1 MAAISCPH
9 CAELQDRVAVL
20 EETVRR
26 QQATI
31 VNQQA
36 TIAELTAKLGQ
47 NASNSS
53 IPPSANPLQAP
64 KPVVKK
70 KSKRKPGGQPGHP
83 PRLKQL
89 LPAERVKEIIPF
101 VPTQCQHCQ
110 AALPAQAGPDDPE
123 PTRLQVIELPKI
135 VAEVTEY
142 QGHARTCPCCGELTW
157 AVLPPEVRAHSVG
170 PALTATLSYFTGCFG
185 LSKRAVEEIA
195 ETVFAAPIAL
205 GTVVNLEQEVSAALA
220 PAHEEALAAVREAA
234 VKHADETSWKLA
246 GKLRWLWAAATTTV
260 AAFVIHASRGAAG
273 LTALLGQQIYGIL
286 CSDRWSVYARVAA
299 SCRQVCWAHL
309 KRDFQKIVD
318 RGGASVEVG
327 RVGLRL
333 VKKVFAAWHAF
344 QEGEVTRAQLQ
355 AQLEPVMNKMNRVL
369 LEGAV
374 LGEDATVAQFCENL
388 LALEPALWT
397 FVTTEGVE
405 PTNNFME
412 RLLRR
417 AVLWRK
423 RSFGCWSQEGCRFVE
438 RILTVVQTRRL
449 QGKNV
454 LEYLRE
460 AVVAH
465 RTGQPCPKLLTS
477 G

>member
-9 CAELQDRVAVL
+9 CAELQGRVAQL
-20 EETVRR
+20 EALVRR

-31 VNQQA
+31 N
-36 TIAELTAKLGQ
+36 ELTAKLGQ

-64 KPVVKK
+64 RPVVKK

-89 LPAERVKEIIPF
+89 LPPQRVKDVIAF
-101 VPTQCQHCQ
+101 VPEQCQHCR
-110 AALPAQAGPDDPE
+110 AALPAEAGPNDPE
-123 PTRLQVIELPKI
+123 PTRFQVIELPKV

-142 QGHARTCPCCGELTW
+142 QGQARTCPCCGLVTR
-157 AVLPPEVRAHSVG
+157 AVIPQAVRDHSVG
-170 PALTATLSYFTGCFG
+170 PGLTATLSYFSGCHG

-195 ETVFAAPIAL
+195 DNVFAAPIAL
-205 GTVVNLEQEVSAALA
+205 GTVVHLEQEVSAALA
-220 PAHEEALAAVREAA
+220 PAQAEALEAVRQAA

-246 GKLRWLWAAATTTV
+246 GELRWLWAAATAGV
-260 AAFVIHASRGAAG
+260 AVFVIHARRSAAG
-273 LTALLGQQIYGIL
+273 LTALLGEQVHGIV
-286 CSDRWSVYARVAA
+286 CSDRWGVYKRVAA
-299 SCRQVCWAHL
+299 ACRQICWAHL

-318 RGGASVEVG
+318 RGGPSQAVG
-327 RVGLRL
+327 RAGLRL
-333 VKKVFAAWHAF
+333 VKKGFAAWHAF
-344 QEGEVTRAQLQ
+344 QGGQVTRAQLQ
-355 AQLEPVMNKMNRVL
+355 AQLAPVVCRMNRVL
-369 LEGAV
+369 LEGAL
-374 LGEDATVAQFCENL
+374 LGEDQTVATFCENV

-397 FVTTEGVE
+397 FVSTEGVE

-417 AVLWRK
+417 AVLWRR

-454 LEYLRE
+454 LEYLHD
-460 AVVAH
+460 AVLAY
-465 RTGQPCPKLLTS
+465 RAGQPCPKLLPDS
-477 G
+477 